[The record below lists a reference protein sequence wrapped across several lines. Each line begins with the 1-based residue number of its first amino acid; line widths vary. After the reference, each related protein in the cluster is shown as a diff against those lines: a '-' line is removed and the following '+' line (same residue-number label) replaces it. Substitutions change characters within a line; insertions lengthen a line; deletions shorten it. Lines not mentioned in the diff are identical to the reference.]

1 MASAGSAV
9 NTNGALFGTRSFQKT
24 CHSLAAQLRMSS
36 TLRGSTLVSPW
47 RVPMKVGKKVMRT
60 ALAIFEP
67 GPIPNQMIVSG
78 ASAMIGIDAE
88 AMAEGTSTVAAAGER
103 LASAAPT

>member
-1 MASAGSAV
+1 MARVVHARSAV

-36 TLRGSTLVSPW
+36 RLRGSTLESPR
-47 RVPMKVGKKVMRT
+47 RVPMNVGKKVMR
-60 ALAIFEP
+60 AAMAIFEP

-78 ASAMIGIDAE
+78 ASATIGTDAD
-88 AMAEGTSTVAAAGER
+88 AMA
-103 LASAAPT
+103 